1 MHRYDNYGVLRCSLL
16 RVPFREEALIPYAA
30 ISYTWNE
37 AEKLWYGDYDTSQKP
52 VRINGVAVLVRDKV
66 ANIICLAE
74 QVLSYICLS
83 NGQEFNFLK
92 HSKKLLWIDAICINQ
107 EDDKGEKSHQVARMG
122 AIYGCASE
130 VLSFLGSPGH
140 ETDELIDQI
149 NSISNSENSNHKLAP
164 KFLMSFMNFLANDY
178 WRRA

>member
-1 MHRYDNYGVLRCSLL
+1 MLQSWPYRCAECRTAQRSSSKASFHIYRTLDREEFRLLQVHGYDNYGVLRCSLL

-74 QVLSYICLS
+74 QVLSYICL
-83 NGQEFNFLK
+83 Q
-92 HSKKLLWIDAICINQ
+92 
-107 EDDKGEKSHQVARMG
+107 
-122 AIYGCASE
+122 
-130 VLSFLGSPGH
+130 
-140 ETDELIDQI
+140 
-149 NSISNSENSNHKLAP
+149 
-164 KFLMSFMNFLANDY
+164 
-178 WRRA
+178 